1 MGTIIIEI
9 QAIALLAFGV
19 GACVGLTCARGL
31 AVAGARKL
39 HRVLPAFILLALP
52 ATTLAQAIHIDR
64 NNRNFTTES
73 RGYVVAH
80 LMGRCAVSK
89 LPFGARVKGLAGSDF
104 VGGLGLADDTE
115 MTGGGKI
122 QFYADDQPWID
133 HRVIQRTNLRPQ
145 KSLPYSR
152 EVVTANKFLVVKV
165 PFLKSAMKLYTDEEW
180 TGLQAPANE
189 LARFV
194 RENPKS
200 AKGCGLR

>member
-1 MGTIIIEI
+1 MGIIVAV
-9 QAIALLAFGV
+9 QLIALLAV
-19 GACVGLTCARGL
+19 GIAACVGLSSARGL
-31 AVAGARKL
+31 AIAGARKVY
-39 HRVLPAFILLALP
+39 RILPACILLALP

-122 QFYADDQPWID
+122 QFYADNQPWID
-133 HRVIQRTNLRPQ
+133 HRVIQRTNLRPL

-152 EVVTANKFLVVKV
+152 EVVTADKFLVVKV

-180 TGLQAPANE
+180 TGLHAPANE
-189 LARFV
+189 IAGFAKKH
-194 RENPKS
+194 PKS
-200 AKGCGLR
+200 AKSCGLR